1 MNLRTAKKKN
11 TGRLLP
17 SQQGLPVKPV
27 AVVAGTGVLRHLRPV
42 SEPVG
47 WPLSGSYFGIGINWG
62 GVPPLAMARKG
73 DDEVFL
79 SLEEETSAP
88 KPSKP
93 AKKQVSKKKQPSKKA
108 AQTAGG
114 QVLDAEVIDAVIV
127 EQATGTYELGWPLLG
142 MDCPDCASK
151 ATRALDTL
159 HQANDIHVSAT
170 AGTVRFKVDLE
181 YGHVAEVSS
190 VLRSLGHAP
199 DVDHLELSGVKASA
213 VATRNGIERRKL
225 TKLFRQQPGVLDV
238 ELSDDDRIIVQLAPD
253 ASAELFDKRN
263 MALERITGSPVNL
276 IPATS
281 NRIRPDQWRLIGG
294 GIALPILAV
303 VILGEILGWPHALLG
318 VIAIPG
324 LIIGG
329 SQMFKEAF
337 ASLVNRQMGF
347 QVLTS
352 LAVIGAASL
361 GMWEEA
367 LIVAIL
373 VAFTAHLEGDAL
385 LQARNAM
392 QGGLDRLPRKARK
405 LTGVSSSKTGIA
417 SAVSS
422 GTFSLSMAAPAP
434 LLGADGCALP
444 DPNAE
449 YEEVPIELVRKG
461 DKIEIRS
468 GELIPADGKVVEGY
482 GALDKAP
489 LTGESVPVEISEGDE
504 IQAGLVLARGPVV
517 IEVSAVGED
526 TRLSGLIEAVHTFRE
541 EPPRLHNLIER
552 FTAIWVPVVLFGA
565 FVIWWAMF
573 PDDWKIILLIWVV
586 ACPCALLLATPV
598 PHAAALARSAHIG
611 AIARGGDVIERL
623 SKVNHIL
630 LDKTGTLTSGKPRV
644 GTVVFAKGKRKDIA
658 LKLAAGLEARSSH
671 PYALSVMDYVRN
683 QGLEPTKVN
692 ALADI
697 EAGVLGKVAGKEIAF
712 IRYDRFKDLSI
723 TVGKELAQAYADVES
738 KGHGASLLTRD
749 GEALALFSFIHDD
762 TRDGSATLIS
772 SLFERGISVEILS
785 GDNQSAVHAFAKS
798 VGLPEASAHGGLSPE
813 QKVEWV
819 KNRSDTKITMMVGDG
834 FNDAAA
840 LAVADVGVAVG
851 SGETVNLEAADVLI
865 PGDDP
870 QMLTELIDLARRAQ
884 RILIGNLVITV
895 GITLALVGAV
905 INQMYDELWVGVLI
919 HEASVILVILNGARL
934 AGSDGGLSL
943 LKNIF
948 ISLWRDTK
956 TSFTLLRER
965 LAS

>member
-1 MNLRTAKKKN
+1 MVEGA
-11 TGRLLP
+11 
-17 SQQGLPVKPV
+17 
-27 AVVAGTGVLRHLRPV
+27 
-42 SEPVG
+42 E
-47 WPLSGSYFGIGINWG
+47 
-62 GVPPLAMARKG
+62 
-73 DDEVFL
+73 DEFFL
-79 SLEEETSAP
+79 SLEEDEPSAKVVKSKPILQKKKKSKKSAP
-88 KPSKP
+88 K
-93 AKKQVSKKKQPSKKA
+93 VKA
-108 AQTAGG
+108 APPVLTAEL
-114 QVLDAEVIDAVIV
+114 VDTSVV

-170 AGTVRFKVDLE
+170 AGTVRFKIDLE

-199 DVDHLELSGVKASA
+199 DVDYLELAGAKATTIA
-213 VATRNGIERRKL
+213 RRNGIDRRKL

-238 ELSDDDRIIVQLAPD
+238 EISDDDRIILQLAPD
-253 ASAELFDKRN
+253 ATPELFEKRN
-263 MALERITGSPVNL
+263 RALEHISGMKVNL
-276 IPATS
+276 IPAQS

-294 GIALPILAV
+294 GIALPLLAL
-303 VILGEILGWPHALLG
+303 VIVGELLGWPGYVLG
-318 VIAIPG
+318 VIALPG
-324 LIIGG
+324 LLIGG
-329 SQMFKEAF
+329 MQMFKEAL
-337 ASLVNRQMGF
+337 ASLANRQMGF

-352 LAVIGAASL
+352 LAVIGAAIL

-405 LTGVSSSKTGIA
+405 LTKASPPSKIGIE
-417 SAVSS
+417 SAVKA
-422 GTFSLSMAAPAP
+422 GAFSLAMAAPTP
-434 LLGADGCALP
+434 LIGADGCALP
-444 DPNAE
+444 DPNSA

-461 DKIEIRS
+461 DRLEIRS
-468 GELIPADGKVVEGY
+468 GELIPADGTIVEGY

-489 LTGESVPVEISEGDE
+489 LTGESVPVEIAEGDE

-517 IEVSAVGED
+517 IEVTAVGDD
-526 TRLSGLIEAVHTFRE
+526 TRLSGLIDAVHTFRE
-541 EPPRLHNLIER
+541 EPPRLHNIIER

-565 FVIWWAMF
+565 FVIWWTMF
-573 PDDWKIILLIWVV
+573 PEDWKIILLLWVV

-611 AIARGGDVIERL
+611 AIARGGNVIERL
-623 SKVNHIL
+623 SKVEHIL
-630 LDKTGTLTSGKPRV
+630 LDKTGTLTSGKPRI
-644 GTVVFAKGKRKDIA
+644 GEVVFAKGRKKDPA
-658 LKLAAGLEARSSH
+658 LRLAAGLEARSSH
-671 PYALSVMDYVRN
+671 PYALTVTDYVRK

-692 ALADI
+692 VLADI
-697 EAGVLGKVAGKEIAF
+697 EAGVRGKVGGKDVAF
-712 IRYDRFKDLSI
+712 IRYDRAGELGVKVPEEL
-723 TVGKELAQAYADVES
+723 KEAYSSAEA
-738 KGHGASLLTRD
+738 KGHGASLLARD
-749 GEALALFSFIHDD
+749 GNALALFTFIHDD
-762 TRDGSATLIS
+762 TRDGSHRLIPA
-772 SLFERGISVEILS
+772 LFQRDINVEILS
-785 GDNQSAVHAFAKS
+785 GDNQAAVTAFAKS

-813 QKVEWV
+813 EKVEWV
-819 KNRSDTKITMMVGDG
+819 RGRSKTHITMMVGDG

-870 QMLTELIDLARRAQ
+870 QMLTELIDLARQAQ
-884 RILIGNLVITV
+884 RILIGNFVISV

-905 INQMYDELWVGVLI
+905 IGQMYDQLWVGVLI

-934 AGSDGGLSL
+934 AGSDGALSL
-943 LKNIF
+943 LKNIVV
-948 ISLWRDTK
+948 SLWRDTREA
-956 TSFTLLRER
+956 FGLLNNRFM
-965 LAS
+965 S